1 MDTYN
6 LKLLVIERKDAI
18 VNSKNMFISF
28 RIITLNEFKPL
39 KKGKGFLSCLAPSC
53 TVNEL
58 QTMEGKEYF
67 YKGLINIIYQ
77 KLIYF
82 VYQINPAG
90 YQEAQVVV
98 SVLSSDVDG
107 KLTSTTTKQVYFI
120 FDLVACTC
128 I

>member
-1 MDTYN
+1 MHG
-6 LKLLVIERKDAI
+6 ER
-18 VNSKNMFISF
+18 
-28 RIITLNEFKPL
+28 
-39 KKGKGFLSCLAPSC
+39 AP
-53 TVNEL
+53 NNG
-58 QTMEGKEYF
+58 GKEYF
-67 YKGLINIIYQ
+67 NKGLINIIYQ

-128 I
+128 IKGGMGHLNVVTY